1 MFNQISVAGR
11 GYKHFKNPVDQGTGV
26 DRPLLVGREVVRIIP
41 SYADLSPR
49 TRELKNWCGVEDKI
63 TNGN

>member
-1 MFNQISVAGR
+1 MAGR
-11 GYKHFKNPVDQGTGV
+11 GYERFRNPVDQGTGV

-49 TRELKNWCGVEDKI
+49 TQELKNWCGVED
-63 TNGN
+63 